1 VERFDAG
8 LAGRPTLIRGTTQKL
23 FAGMGRLT
31 ENTVLNLKNRS
42 HSVSAEITIPD
53 GGADGVIIAQ
63 GGAFAGWSLYLHE
76 GRLTYC
82 YNLLGLDRAKTSSA
96 EPVPAGTHQVR
107 MEFSYDGGGLGRG
120 GDVALFVD
128 GTQAG
133 VGRLNGTVPLIFS
146 ADETCDVGAD
156 TASPVSDDYTP
167 ESSRFTGSIG
177 WVQLDTGDDDNDHL
191 ITAADRWRVAMA
203 RQ

>member
-1 VERFDAG
+1 
-8 LAGRPTLIRGTTQKL
+8 
-23 FAGMGRLT
+23 
-31 ENTVLNLKNRS
+31 
-42 HSVSAEITIPD
+42 
-53 GGADGVIIAQ
+53 VIVAQ

-82 YNLLGLDRAKTSSA
+82 YNLLGLDRAKISSG
-96 EPVPAGTHQVR
+96 EQVSAGTHQVR
-107 MEFSYDGGGLGRG
+107 MEFTYDGGGLGRG

-128 GTQAG
+128 GG
-133 VGRLNGTVPLIFS
+133 PVGSGRLDGTVPLIFS

-156 TASPVSDDYTP
+156 TSSPVSDDYTP
-167 ESSRFTGSIG
+167 TTSRFTGSIG
-177 WVQLDTGDDDNDHL
+177 WVQLDIGDDDNDHL